1 MVVGPISVSNRTGQA
16 IIGIALIAVIT
27 LVMGAVL
34 VETMP
39 GIIADFKERIAAGE
53 LVLVAVIVGL
63 TALLTLV
70 LAGTAIWALWK
81 DGDRIAAHFLSK
93 GKDDAE

>member
-1 MVVGPISVSNRTGQA
+1 MAVGPISVSNRTGQV

-39 GIIADFKERIAAGE
+39 SIIADFKERIAAGE
-53 LVLVAVIVGL
+53 WVSVAVIVGL
-63 TALLTLV
+63 TTLLTLV

-81 DGDRIAAHFLSK
+81 DGDRITAHFLSK
-93 GKDDAE
+93 GKDDA